1 MASNKQVYWTSE
13 EGLEIIAGWKRKG
26 LTDYQIS
33 SNLEINR
40 STLYR
45 WCDEN
50 ENLRNTLKIN
60 KEISITLVENALFKK
75 AVGFTKKI
83 KKDMIGKDGEI
94 VTYESELY
102 FPPDITAIKFYLTNR
117 DGSNWKDKQVQE
129 TNLALQEDDPITKA
143 IKESFKIGEIDGSD

>member
-1 MASNKQVYWTSE
+1 MASNKQVYWTSK

-26 LTDYQIS
+26 LTTGQICN
-33 SNLEINR
+33 NLEIDR
-40 STLYR
+40 STLSR
-45 WCDEN
+45 WCKEN
-50 ENLRNTLKIN
+50 EELCNTLKIN
-60 KEISITLVENALFKK
+60 KEISIVCVENALFKK

-143 IKESFKIGEIDGSD
+143 IKESFKIGELDGSD

>member
-1 MASNKQVYWTSE
+1 MASKKQVYWTSE

-26 LTDYQIS
+26 LTDAQVCK
-33 SNLEINR
+33 NLEINR

-45 WCDEN
+45 WCDDSE
-50 ENLRNTLKIN
+50 ELCNTLKIN

-83 KKDMIGKDGEI
+83 KKDMVGKDGEI